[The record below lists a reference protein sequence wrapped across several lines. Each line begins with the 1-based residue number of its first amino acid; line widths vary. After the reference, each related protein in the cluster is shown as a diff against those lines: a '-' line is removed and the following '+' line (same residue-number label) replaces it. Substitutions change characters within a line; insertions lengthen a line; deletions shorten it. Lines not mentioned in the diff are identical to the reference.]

1 MGQIKTARAFFVLNI
16 LCTFAISAQDLKD
29 PAVVK
34 TITIPSTR
42 DAKESWRILADRFLK
57 PLEPAPVQ
65 PVEPEVVKTAF
76 DSKVPGAQLA
86 ATYVPSVKS
95 EEELKKYFEY
105 ARGTRHLKDP
115 NPLYETFLRR
125 IPWLFPDDGCF
136 LRASLVSKLLQ
147 KDFQQATGRAFVFGD
162 LWVDSPQSPQR
173 IHWWYHTAATLKLNN
188 TTYVI
193 DVAIDAKK
201 ILTLQDWVNKQN
213 VKFETAEVSLCDSD
227 TYFPNQLCK
236 NSGPDDDMSPDHTKQ
251 YLNAERTRQQTLH
264 STENPAVV
272 DNILGES
279 PPWLER

>member
-1 MGQIKTARAFFVLNI
+1 MRQFKFASLLLFTYFLCALQIE
-16 LCTFAISAQDLKD
+16 AQVAKD
-29 PAVVK
+29 PALAK
-34 TITIPSTR
+34 AITIPSTR
-42 DAKESWRILADRFLK
+42 DAKESWRILAERLLK
-57 PLEPAPVQ
+57 PLEPVPPA
-65 PVEPEVVKTAF
+65 VEPVIVKTAF
-76 DSKVPGAQLA
+76 DSKVPGAQLLS
-86 ATYVPSVKS
+86 TYVPSVKS
-95 EEELKKYFEY
+95 EEELKTYFEY

-115 NPLYETFLRR
+115 DPIYQTFLRR

-136 LRASLVSKLLQ
+136 LRAALVSKLLQ

-173 IHWWYHTAATLKLNN
+173 IHWWYHTAATLKLNE

-213 VKFETAEVSLCDSD
+213 VKFETAEVSLCDAE

-236 NSGPDDDMSPDHTKQ
+236 NSGPDEDMAPDHTTQ
-251 YLNAERTRQQTLH
+251 YLNAERTRQQALH
-264 STENPAVV
+264 SSESPTVV
-272 DNILGES
+272 DSILGES